1 MTKDDVM
8 NIMKNYNLN
17 EKTELLEKIFN
28 TYKNR
33 GTTYYLKNKE
43 AILNRAKKVYENKKK
58 VLRKKA
64 KYKYRTWKK

>member
-1 MTKDDVM
+1 MLSMLLMLSVKGIDYTIHFWYMTKDDVM

-33 GTTYYLKNKE
+33 GTTYY
-43 AILNRAKKVYENKKK
+43 
-58 VLRKKA
+58 
-64 KYKYRTWKK
+64 